1 MLLPRSILI
10 FTFWS
15 INLLGCFTLPLRFSS
30 SEMPERAR
38 RAAVKE
44 YEETG
49 NQLTDLQSTGFQ
61 LGEGA
66 YSVRNLGDWRG
77 RFVCEVSADLNKIRA
92 TQRGGKEEDIRE
104 ETKEERQEEKQE
116 EKKVQEDTIP
126 SKDEIPPRGIIRKNP
141 RKRNFNNFEQEWK
154 IVKRNMETL
163 ERIEIIYDT

>member
-1 MLLPRSILI
+1 MPTDYSPSVEAKQLAMVILPMQKSP
-10 FTFWS
+10 
-15 INLLGCFTLPLRFSS
+15 NVQELPV
-30 SEMPERAR
+30 
-38 RAAVKE
+38 AVKE